1 MVTPELRQ
9 ELEIR
14 NALQKDLGK
23 LLEARCEEE
32 LSVFQGRRPPSP
44 EVCVQ
49 AVLEKWF
56 QTGNALSNGNQA
68 LPDLHNVVRLN
79 RKLRHAIRAVEAN
92 YSKGPD
98 SILTQNLCCIDVSG
112 VNFNGLFSFD
122 FFALLCIVA
131 MRLLIRFVG
140 EKEKKK

>member
-56 QTGNALSNGNQA
+56 QTGNALSNGPSRFAQ
-68 LPDLHNVVRLN
+68 LRLN

-122 FFALLCIVA
+122 FFA
-131 MRLLIRFVG
+131 
-140 EKEKKK
+140 

>member
-56 QTGNALSNGNQA
+56 QTGNALSNGPSRFAQCS
-68 LPDLHNVVRLN
+68 
-79 RKLRHAIRAVEAN
+79 AVKPQITTCN
-92 YSKGPD
+92 PRRRGQ
-98 SILTQNLCCIDVSG
+98 LQQRTG
-112 VNFNGLFSFD
+112 FD
-122 FFALLCIVA
+122 FDTKPLLY
-131 MRLLIRFVG
+131 
-140 EKEKKK
+140 